1 MTSEEESSC
10 RICADDAHYNIFQDE
25 LVVENRNMKIY
36 IVLNNFIFEKLYGPD
51 EFSDMVCMTC
61 CDALFNSYKFMLQVR
76 EAEQK
81 LRTEG
86 PPQKKMKIQIQ
97 NVRKVDIQQVQKIDE
112 LAAIADAQDDLM
124 SDNNINE
131 DIMDPE
137 YSDEEIVVP
146 HIKEEKKEPISPEK
160 RIEPARKKPKLS
172 TGTDFT
178 ESFTITSYS
187 LVYKNE
193 SEQTI
198 ANIHI
203 DNGIIKNVGD
213 GNYELDKWLE
223 NTSDTAIYSCT
234 YCVKGFVNSD
244 FLLKHITACHI
255 CLTCFKICDTNKQLN
270 QHVKTHNEE
279 KLVCPFCGKVCTYN
293 VFRQHIRKQH
303 VLNLPYYVGVLPQNI
318 NARNYE

>member
-1 MTSEEESSC
+1 M
-10 RICADDAHYNIFQDE
+10 Q
-25 LVVENRNMKIY
+25 
-36 IVLNNFIFEKLYGPD
+36 
-51 EFSDMVCMTC
+51 
-61 CDALFNSYKFMLQVR
+61 QVR

-97 NVRKVDIQQVQKIDE
+97 NVRKIEIQEVQKIDE
-112 LAAIADAQDDLM
+112 LTAIADAQDDLM
-124 SDNNINE
+124 NDNIINE
-131 DIMDPE
+131 DIMDQE
-137 YSDEEIVVP
+137 YSDEEIVTP
-146 HIKEEKKEPISPEK
+146 SIKEEKKPSISPEK
-160 RIEPARKKPKLS
+160 KVEPARKKPKLS
-172 TGTDFT
+172 TSTDFT
-178 ESFTITSYS
+178 DSFNVTSYS
-187 LVYKNE
+187 IAYKNE

-198 ANIHI
+198 ANINI
-203 DNGIIKNVGD
+203 DNGTIKNIGD
-213 GNYELDKWLE
+213 GNYDLDKWLE
-223 NTSDTAIYSCT
+223 NTSDPAIYSCT

-270 QHVKTHNEE
+270 QHVKSHNGE

-318 NARNYE
+318 NARIYE